1 MANTKKFIVKNGVQ
15 APNITFK
22 DSNTGATITATM
34 NDSTDTLSFEGDAG
48 QLFSITDGF
57 DGTIFSVN
65 DISGIPSIEV
75 DDEGIIKLAEYNGK
89 VLINTTDS
97 GSASSDVLV
106 VGGNITTHDGSIF
119 FDSAGN
125 SARLQLT
132 HSTQQSSD
140 VLQIQTDD
148 GYILIGPQNTGYAHL
163 VTDRPRFYF
172 GQQVMLGDN
181 HLTSYLGDLILSRA
195 ENATHRI
202 VISDSDTQI
211 HNGVLRIDQDTA
223 PSSTAN
229 KLYNVSGS
237 LFWNGTNISS
247 GGGGGLDSAEILTVS
262 GATTG
267 FREYNGGVTYD
278 PSTSGGGGDT
288 ATDVGIALGS
298 GTRIVGHTAGYI
310 RTLLEWNASSTLEIG
325 DNSTSFIQHTKIYGG
340 ASHGVELY
348 EGTNKKLET
357 TSTGV
362 TVTGLLSATTK
373 SFDIEHPTKEGM
385 RLRYGSLEGPENGV
399 YVRGR
404 LKNQNVIELPDYWDG
419 LVHEETITV
428 ELTSIGK
435 HQKLYVKDIS
445 DNMINIG
452 NGNMV
457 SKEIDCLYIVYGERK
472 DVERFEVE
480 YEDQV

>member
-75 DDEGIIKLAEYNGK
+75 DDEGIIKLAEYDGK

-97 GSASSDVLV
+97 GSTASDVLV
-106 VGGNITTHDGSIF
+106 VGGNITTHTGSVF

-125 SARLQLT
+125 SARLQLS
-132 HSTQQSSD
+132 HSLRQSSD
-140 VLQIQTDD
+140 VLTIQTSS
-148 GYILIGPQNTGYAHL
+148 GYINIGPQNTGFAHL
-163 VTDRPRFYF
+163 ETDRDKFYF
-172 GQQVMLGDN
+172 EQRIMIGED
-181 HLTSYLGDLILSRA
+181 HLTSYNSDLILSRA
-195 ENATHRI
+195 EDATHRV
-202 VISDSDTQI
+202 VISDSDVQI
-211 HNGVLRIDQDTA
+211 HNGVLRVDRDTA
-223 PSSTAN
+223 PSNTAD

-237 LFWNGTNISS
+237 LFWNGTDISA
-247 GGGGGLDSAEILTVS
+247 GGGMDSAEVLTVS
-262 GATTG
+262 GVTTG

-278 PSTSGGGGDT
+278 PSTTGGGGDT
-288 ATDVGIALGS
+288 ATDVAIALGS

-325 DNSTSFIQHTKIYGG
+325 DNSTSFINHTKIYGG
-340 ASHGVELY
+340 ANSGVELY
-348 EGTNKKLET
+348 EGANKKLET

-428 ELTSIGK
+428 ELTPIGK

-445 DNMINIG
+445 NNMINIG

-457 SKEIDCLYIVYGERK
+457 SKEINCFYIVYGERK
-472 DVERFEVE
+472 DVEKIEVE
-480 YEDQV
+480 YED

>member
-97 GSASSDVLV
+97 GSTASDVLV
-106 VGGNITTHDGSIF
+106 VGGDITTHRGSIF
-119 FDSAGN
+119 LDSSGN
-125 SARLQLT
+125 SGRLELT
-132 HSTQQSSD
+132 YHTSQSSD
-140 VLQIQTDD
+140 LLKIQTDD
-148 GYILIGPQNTGYAHL
+148 GFVAIGAANTTYAHIL
-163 VTDRPRFYF
+163 TDRSLIYIEDTVEF
-172 GQQVMLGDN
+172 GSNEIRSYNGDFQIKRDAN
-181 HLTSYLGDLILSRA
+181 DT
-195 ENATHRI
+195 NKI
-202 VISDSDTQI
+202 VISDSDVQI

-262 GATTG
+262 GVTTG

-278 PSTSGGGGDT
+278 PSTSGGSDT
-288 ATDVGIALGS
+288 ATDVAIALGS
-298 GTRIVGHTAGYI
+298 GTRIVGHTGGYI

-340 ASHGVELY
+340 ANHGVELY

-428 ELTSIGK
+428 ELTPIGK

-445 DNMINIG
+445 NNMINIG

-457 SKEIDCLYIVYGERK
+457 SKEIDCFYIVYGERK

-480 YEDQV
+480 YENQV